1 MNIGKVVRVV
11 TVPKMPRAIPIP
23 VPDWPQRGKE
33 QPIYVPEW
41 PVRVPEK
48 VERPK

>member
-1 MNIGKVVRVV
+1 MNIGKVIRVV
-11 TVPKMPRAIPIP
+11 TITKQPIAIPIKN
-23 VPDWPQRGKE
+23 WPQRGGE
-33 QPIYVPEW
+33 QPIPVPEW